1 MNQEFLA
8 VVNLINSQTGLV
20 LTRNQVVN
28 FKTSFENFLKEKN
41 ITVDEAVKRLT
52 ESHEDFQQV
61 LEILL
66 IKESYFFRNTD
77 HFRVLKDVIFPVF
90 FDKFEFGG
98 EKEIRI
104 LCVGCSTGQEPLSIL
119 ISFLESVQ
127 GKVDFN
133 IKIDAVDLSKHAI
146 LKAIKGEYT
155 NLETRGLSPEHIEN
169 YFTKSGNNTLK
180 VKNSLLDK
188 ITYYHKSIA
197 EHPLIDNYYHVIFV
211 RNILIY
217 FDEVHSER
225 AKQKLVKSLRNGGYL
240 FLGESEIGWG
250 LGTDIQPIKFNQSLV
265 YRKR

>member
-20 LTRNQVVN
+20 LTRNQVIN
-28 FKTSFENFLKEKN
+28 FQTNFEHFLEEKK
-41 ITVDEAVKRLT
+41 ITTEDVVKHLT
-52 ESHEDFQQV
+52 ENQEDFQQI
-61 LEILL
+61 LELLL

-98 EKEIRI
+98 EKEIKI

-119 ISFLESVQ
+119 ISFLESMH
-127 GKVDFN
+127 GKIDFN
-133 IKIDAVDLSKHAI
+133 IKIDAVDLSKYAI

-155 NLETRGLSPEHIEN
+155 NLESRGLTPEHIEN
-169 YFTKSGNNTLK
+169 YFTKTNQNT
-180 VKNSLLDK
+180 VKAKSDLLEK
-188 ITYYHKSIA
+188 ITYYHKNIA

-225 AKQKLVKSLRNGGYL
+225 AKQKLVKSLKNGGYL

-250 LGTDIQPIKFNQSLV
+250 LGSDIQPIKFNQSLV